1 MFQNTTIKTKIVSIT
16 ILGLV
21 LLATILATI
30 SVSTTK
36 DALMK
41 KSYDTLTAARDSK
54 AVQMSNFF
62 SKTIADIKVLARS
75 PGMRDIV
82 NSMEDVYDELEFDIK
97 GPLPIKEKF
106 IQDTI
111 KSYDKFY
118 QGYMEDYGYYDIFV
132 VNAKHGHVLY
142 SAAKESDFG
151 ANLKDGPLKD
161 SGLGKAYQKA
171 LELKRP
177 IFIDMKPYAPS
188 AGAPAMFVATPVDI
202 FGTLEAVLVFQ
213 ISDVSINK
221 IMQFRKGYGDSQE
234 DYLVGSDKLMRSD
247 SFLDPKGHS
256 LKVSFA
262 NNNMADTVS
271 SRNALNGKTNTEIVI
286 DYNGNPVLS
295 SYAPVK
301 IGQDLKWAILS
312 EIDEAEVLI
321 TPNSI
326 RNSMV
331 AISIILLT
339 IIVFTVYIVIVKV
352 VINPLNYFQNGLLGF
367 FKYLNR
373 ENSDVK
379 LLDDNSNDEIGTMA
393 KVVNENIT
401 KTKIGIEEDRKV
413 IDDTIIVLSEFE
425 QGDLSQRVNINTNNP
440 ALKEL
445 TSLLNQMG
453 ENLENN
459 IDGVLNVLEEYSN
472 SNFMNKVKTD
482 GIKEHLLRL
491 TNGVNTLGGAITE
504 MLVDNK
510 QNGLTLDESSNI
522 LLTNVE
528 ILNKNSNEAAAA
540 LEETAAALEEVT
552 SNITSNTQNVIAMA
566 THGNQVKDSVT
577 QGQNLAN
584 QTTIAMDEINNEVTA
599 INDAISVIDQIAFQT
614 NILSLNAAVEAAT
627 AGEAGK
633 GFAVVA
639 QEVRNLASRSAEA
652 ANEIKALVSNATT
665 KAHSGKK
672 ISDEM
677 IDGYTNLN
685 ESISK
690 TLVIIS
696 DVETA
701 SKEQQMGIEQI
712 NDAVNKLDQQ
722 TQQNAT
728 IASQTK
734 DVAVQTDSIAKLVVS
749 RADEKEFKGKDS
761 LKAKNM
767 GSN

>member
-177 IFIDMKPYAPS
+177 VFIDMKPYAPS

-528 ILNKNSNEAAAA
+528 LLNKNSNEAAAA

>member
-177 IFIDMKPYAPS
+177 VFIDMKPYAPS

>member
-177 IFIDMKPYAPS
+177 VFIDMKPYAPS

-491 TNGVNTLGGAITE
+491 TNGVNTLGGAITK